1 MQIDTELVLAVSQL
15 ISNLN
20 DKVIIC
26 VAVIIAIY
34 LLIKLFLDNKN
45 KRHYFDVMLKEK
57 NIQIER
63 LADENRRYREV
74 YLPKM
79 GLPIEDM
86 QKASAISATKNK

>member
-1 MQIDTELVLAVSQL
+1 MQVDVELINA
-15 ISNLN
+15 ISHLVANLN

-26 VAVIIAIY
+26 LVVILALY
-34 LLIKLFLDNKN
+34 LLIKAVIDNKN
-45 KRHYFDVMLKEK
+45 KKHFFDVMLREK
-57 NIQIER
+57 NREIER

-74 YLPKM
+74 YLPKV